1 MDLLGK
7 ISKDLSKTQTTTVST
22 KYFFINKGGV
32 VFGNLY
38 IPMDAVSVVKLK
50 QIEDVP
56 LKPYIIALL
65 VGLGVCLFAL
75 PVGIII
81 TVVSAVLL
89 FITWKNNQHKEYRL
103 LLKLN
108 NGDVYNLTYGD
119 LDDIIEVVE
128 SIRLIVEEKFDGN
141 LLINNSNTIN
151 INDNSVGKV
160 CGNIFK
166 GDTDDMQQ
174 FTNSKNPMDSQLH
187 TSNITEE
194 WVELTKYFGDKQF
207 SSDDK
212 DIKYQAKYEM
222 AEQMAKK
229 KNMAGL
235 RAIIGKASS
244 EFAKILCS
252 EGAKIGIKAILDKVI
267 V

>member
-1 MDLLGK
+1 M
-7 ISKDLSKTQTTTVST
+7 
-22 KYFFINKGGV
+22 
-32 VFGNLY
+32 
-38 IPMDAVSVVKLK
+38 
-50 QIEDVP
+50 
-56 LKPYIIALL
+56 L

-194 WVELTKYFGDKQF
+194 ERQKIGQYFTKRLDVFEKNSNAYKNC
-207 SSDDK
+207 STL
-212 DIKYQAKYEM
+212 IKYIHNKQDEETHKYIRQLAREK
-222 AEQMAKK
+222 AFQEILGSDREVFEILKK
-229 KNMAGL
+229 
-235 RAIIGKASS
+235 I
-244 EFAKILCS
+244 
-252 EGAKIGIKAILDKVI
+252 
-267 V
+267 

>member
-1 MDLLGK
+1 MSIGNNNVINITNTDNSTGK
-7 ISKDLSKTQTTTVST
+7 IT
-22 KYFFINKGGV
+22 
-32 VFGNLY
+32 
-38 IPMDAVSVVKLK
+38 
-50 QIEDVP
+50 
-56 LKPYIIALL
+56 
-65 VGLGVCLFAL
+65 
-75 PVGIII
+75 
-81 TVVSAVLL
+81 
-89 FITWKNNQHKEYRL
+89 
-103 LLKLN
+103 
-108 NGDVYNLTYGD
+108 
-119 LDDIIEVVE
+119 
-128 SIRLIVEEKFDGN
+128 
-141 LLINNSNTIN
+141 
-151 INDNSVGKV
+151 
-160 CGNIFK
+160 GNIIK
-166 GDTDDMQQ
+166 DSS
-174 FTNSKNPMDSQLH
+174 FTIE
-187 TSNITEE
+187 SNKHVIKSLSNEE

>member
-7 ISKDLSKTQTTTVST
+7 ISKDLSKTRTTTVST
-22 KYFFINKGGV
+22 KYFFINKGGF
-32 VFGNLY
+32 VFENLY

-166 GDTDDMQQ
+166 GDTDV
-174 FTNSKNPMDSQLH
+174 FEKNSNAYKNCSTL
-187 TSNITEE
+187 
-194 WVELTKYFGDKQF
+194 
-207 SSDDK
+207 
-212 DIKYQAKYEM
+212 IKYIHNKQDEETHKYIRQLAREK
-222 AEQMAKK
+222 AFQEILGSDREVFEILKK
-229 KNMAGL
+229 
-235 RAIIGKASS
+235 I
-244 EFAKILCS
+244 
-252 EGAKIGIKAILDKVI
+252 
-267 V
+267 